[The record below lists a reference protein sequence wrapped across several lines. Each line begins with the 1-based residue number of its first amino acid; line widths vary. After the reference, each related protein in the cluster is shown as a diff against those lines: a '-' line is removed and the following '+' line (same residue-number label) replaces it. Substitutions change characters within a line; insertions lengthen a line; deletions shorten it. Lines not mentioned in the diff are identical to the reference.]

1 MENGFEKK
9 EPVLRGEKAR
19 DPYDGIRPW
28 SAITHGIGA
37 GLAVLGTLWLLLRT
51 WQTGGDGWKL
61 LSFAIYGA
69 SMICLYTASTLYHC
83 LRTSVPGRI
92 RLKKFDHISIYLLI
106 AGTYTPVCL
115 VALREGIG
123 WWLFGII
130 WGLAA
135 AGFVM
140 TLFWVSCPRWVSST
154 VYIVMGWIAIAAVY
168 PLWKGVGWSGV
179 SQLVLG
185 GVIYTVGGVLYAVKW
200 PGRDNPRFGCHEIFH
215 VFCLLGS
222 AAMFIMMATVILP
235 M

>member
-1 MENGFEKK
+1 M
-9 EPVLRGEKAR
+9 
-19 DPYDGIRPW
+19 
-28 SAITHGIGA
+28 
-37 GLAVLGTLWLLLRT
+37 
-51 WQTGGDGWKL
+51 
-61 LSFAIYGA
+61 IY
-69 SMICLYTASTLYHC
+69 
-83 LRTSVPGRI
+83 
-92 RLKKFDHISIYLLI
+92 FLI

-179 SQLVLG
+179 SQLVLKNCDKTLSIPMKG
-185 GVIYTVGGVLYAVKW
+185 HINSLNASVAAGVLAYEVV
-200 PGRDNPRFGCHEIFH
+200 RQRIN
-215 VFCLLGS
+215 
-222 AAMFIMMATVILP
+222 ATQ
-235 M
+235 